1 MTAAVATGSPAARRG
16 GLPPTGRLT
25 ALLADPRLPR
35 IGTVIEREH
44 AGRTYRVEVTA
55 DGLRCDDALYVS
67 PSALARAV
75 TGQVWNG
82 WLWLGLLPKP
92 VARSTAPPTEP
103 PEPAPAATAKR
114 RPGRPIAPRRRV

>member
-1 MTAAVATGSPAARRG
+1 MTAATTTGSPARPLG
-16 GLPPTGRLT
+16 GLPPNGRLT

-44 AGRTYRVEVTA
+44 AGRKYRVEVTA

-67 PSALARAV
+67 PSALARDV
-75 TGQVWNG
+75 TGTPWNG

-92 VARSTAPPTEP
+92 VSPTTTPPTAPPQP
-103 PEPAPAATAKR
+103 DPAAPAKR
-114 RPGRPIAPRRRV
+114 RPGRPIAPRRRA

>member
-1 MTAAVATGSPAARRG
+1 MTAATTTGSPARPLG

-44 AGRTYRVEVTA
+44 GGRVHRVEVTA
-55 DGLRCDDALYVS
+55 AGLAWEGRLFQS

-75 TGQVWNG
+75 TGTSWNG

-92 VARSTAPPTEP
+92 VSPTTTPPTEP
-103 PEPAPAATAKR
+103 PHPAPAAPAKR
-114 RPGRPIAPRRRV
+114 GPGRPIAPRRRA